1 MRHLETDRE
10 RRKSLETGRER
21 NRERQ
26 GKSIRRSFTSLLCQ
40 MALWE

>member
-1 MRHLETDRE
+1 MKRGGQKK
-10 RRKSLETGRER
+10 RRKNLERGREG